1 MRMIWF
7 AVALAVAAPAWGQ
20 NIQEI
25 LAVDQAPIGEGWRGF
40 LDLVFLGET
49 VLTLTVAAV
58 LGAVIA
64 FHPKHLLAADTIAE
78 IETRKVYILY
88 SVIGALIGIL
98 VVKYGLIVGFVL
110 FGIGGLIRFRTE
122 LTSANVTGRVIL
134 VMLIGLTCGLDLPH
148 VAVIATLF
156 AFVLIHCLESR
167 ATYLVDVQG
176 LSAEHFSASAAA
188 YRDLFERHGCRIV
201 REKKNPAKHKVSFL
215 LAGPRGTRREQ
226 LAQLIESGIEAPLKG
241 AVDWE
246 TD

>member
-1 MRMIWF
+1 MRIIWLF
-7 AVALAVAAPAWGQ
+7 VALAVVAPAWAQ

-25 LAVDQAPIGEGWRGF
+25 LAADQAPIGEGWRGF
-40 LDLVFLGET
+40 LDFVFLGET

-88 SVIGALIGIL
+88 SVIGAIIGIL

-156 AFVLIHCLESR
+156 AFILIHFLEAR
-167 ATYLVDVQG
+167 ATYVVDVQG
-176 LSAEHFSASAAA
+176 LSPEHFSASAAA
-188 YRDLFERHGCRIV
+188 YRALLERHGCRIV
-201 REKKNPAKHKVSFL
+201 REKKNPIKRKVSFL
-215 LAGPRGTRREQ
+215 VAGPRGTGRDQ
-226 LAQLIESGIEAPLKG
+226 LAQQIESGIEAPLKG

-246 TD
+246 AD